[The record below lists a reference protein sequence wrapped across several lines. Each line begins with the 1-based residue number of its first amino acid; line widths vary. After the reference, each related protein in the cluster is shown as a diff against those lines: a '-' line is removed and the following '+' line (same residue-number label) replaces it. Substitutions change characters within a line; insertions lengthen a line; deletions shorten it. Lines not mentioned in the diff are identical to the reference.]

1 MEESSVVFPAIFYYS
16 IFSNV
21 SAASE
26 WSWRSVQCPTPLPPV
41 PSVSTIPEESD
52 FLYCSI
58 SCWTKRTLYT
68 SRLALCL
75 VSGVSWRTDF
85 LRCSGTSGPC
95 NRTCMI
101 GYTFELL
108 LFLFLI
114 FLNSFP
120 MPASERATSP
130 PLFEE
135 EWNSKLPKREMSFSV
150 PSFCAAFILSMG
162 SFLQVTFFIDK
173 IKQTRK
179 YHVRKQLRHNV
190 KSNYKASTQ
199 NHPSPNNNPP
209 SIIFSLLD
217 NTKTTHNIALLELE
231 IKYFF

>member
-1 MEESSVVFPAIFYYS
+1 
-16 IFSNV
+16 
-21 SAASE
+21 
-26 WSWRSVQCPTPLPPV
+26 
-41 PSVSTIPEESD
+41 
-52 FLYCSI
+52 
-58 SCWTKRTLYT
+58 
-68 SRLALCL
+68 
-75 VSGVSWRTDF
+75 
-85 LRCSGTSGPC
+85 
-95 NRTCMI
+95 MI

-108 LFLFLI
+108 LFLFLSFLS

-130 PLFEE
+130 LLFEE
-135 EWNSKLPKREMSFSV
+135 EGNSKLPKREMSFSV

-162 SFLQVTFFIDK
+162 SFLQVPFFIDK
-173 IKQTRK
+173 IKQTRN
-179 YHVRKQLRHNV
+179 YHVWKQLRHNV

-217 NTKTTHNIALLELE
+217 NTNTTHNIALLELE

>member
-1 MEESSVVFPAIFYYS
+1 
-16 IFSNV
+16 
-21 SAASE
+21 
-26 WSWRSVQCPTPLPPV
+26 
-41 PSVSTIPEESD
+41 
-52 FLYCSI
+52 
-58 SCWTKRTLYT
+58 
-68 SRLALCL
+68 
-75 VSGVSWRTDF
+75 
-85 LRCSGTSGPC
+85 
-95 NRTCMI
+95 MI

-114 FLNSFP
+114 FLNTFP

-135 EWNSKLPKREMSFSV
+135 EGNSKLPKREMSFSV

-173 IKQTRK
+173 IKQTRN

-190 KSNYKASTQ
+190 RSNYKAITQ

-209 SIIFSLLD
+209 SIIFSLLH
-217 NTKTTHNIALLELE
+217 NTNTTHNIALLELE

>member
-1 MEESSVVFPAIFYYS
+1 MSEAEGLFNAQPSPTSFSVDNPRRI
-16 IFSNV
+16 
-21 SAASE
+21 
-26 WSWRSVQCPTPLPPV
+26 W
-41 PSVSTIPEESD
+41 

-58 SCWTKRTLYT
+58 SCWTKWTLYT

-75 VSGVSWRTDF
+75 VSGVSWRTGIF
-85 LRCSGTSGPC
+85 FRCSRTSGPW
-95 NRTCMI
+95 NRMCII

-120 MPASERATSP
+120 MPAIERATSP
-130 PLFEE
+130 PLFEPE
-135 EWNSKLPKREMSFSV
+135 EGNSKLPKRDMSFSV

-162 SFLQVTFFIDK
+162 SFLQVIFFIDK
-173 IKQTRK
+173 IKQTRN

-190 KSNYKASTQ
+190 RSNYKASTQ

-209 SIIFSLLD
+209 SIIFSLLH
-217 NTKTTHNIALLELE
+217 NTNTTNNVALLELE

>member
-1 MEESSVVFPAIFYYS
+1 MNEAEGLFNAQPS
-16 IFSNV
+16 
-21 SAASE
+21 
-26 WSWRSVQCPTPLPPV
+26 LPPV

-114 FLNSFP
+114 FWNSFP

-179 YHVRKQLRHNV
+179 YHVRKQLRLNV

-209 SIIFSLLD
+209 SIIFSLLG